1 MEKFS
6 RVLRG
11 YDPEEVNNFLDK
23 VIEKV
28 ESMVSEIEA
37 KDKKIVELSNLDKQ
51 TKEKYNLEL
60 NKLKQENLTLT
71 SKIAQFER
79 MEENLKR
86 AILMAEKTS
95 EQIKLT
101 AYQERDI
108 IVTDAKKNAN
118 RIVNEALLKAE
129 EVQKETDTLRRN
141 IIIFKRRLKE
151 ALSTMNTERK
161 ARRTPTNECSTCT
174 SEATATTVWQQC
186 EGKQSRRDCPSDYY
200 TVEAVWLAEAPEVL
214 AEAFRATPEELKR
227 VGRQARR
234 RWSNWP

>member
-11 YDPEEVNNFLDK
+11 YDPEEVNDFLDK
-23 VIEKV
+23 VIAKV
-28 ESMVSEIEA
+28 EAMVKELEQ
-37 KDKKIVELSNLDKQ
+37 KDKQIIDLKK
-51 TKEKYNLEL
+51 LE
-60 NKLKQENLTLT
+60 QENLNLT

-108 IVTDAKKNAN
+108 IVSDAKKNAN

-129 EVQKETDTLRRN
+129 TIEKESDMLRRN
-141 IIIFKRRLKE
+141 MIVFKRRLKD
-151 ALSTMNTERK
+151 ALST
-161 ARRTPTNECSTCT
+161 
-174 SEATATTVWQQC
+174 Q
-186 EGKQSRRDCPSDYY
+186 
-200 TVEAVWLAEAPEVL
+200 VELIEDIEKI
-214 AEAFRATPEELKR
+214 EI
-227 VGRQARR
+227 
-234 RWSNWP
+234 

>member
-1 MEKFS
+1 
-6 RVLRG
+6 
-11 YDPEEVNNFLDK
+11 
-23 VIEKV
+23 
-28 ESMVSEIEA
+28 
-37 KDKKIVELSNLDKQ
+37 SNLAKQ

-151 ALSTMNTERK
+151 ALST
-161 ARRTPTNECSTCT
+161 
-174 SEATATTVWQQC
+174 Q
-186 EGKQSRRDCPSDYY
+186 
-200 TVEAVWLAEAPEVL
+200 AELIEDI
-214 AEAFRATPEELKR
+214 EKIEL
-227 VGRQARR
+227 
-234 RWSNWP
+234 